1 MAIRLTESRLRQII
15 REEASKLTQRPS
27 RGTRRRLREN
37 ADPKFQEY
45 LEEILANADQGE
57 FFADSATLAMAKNYV
72 EDTLVYDFDD
82 VDMTPELVDG
92 LTQALLKMHK
102 ELRDEGYDSLGG
114 GESNDDS
121 SYPNF

>member
-15 REEASKLTQRPS
+15 REEASKLTQRPA
-27 RGTRRRLREN
+27 RVTRRRLREN
-37 ADPKFQEY
+37 ADPMFQEY
-45 LEEILANADQGE
+45 LKTIESRAEEEE
-57 FFADSATLAMAKNYV
+57 FFAGTPVVSVAKNIV
-72 EDTLVYDFDD
+72 KDTLVYDYDD

-92 LTQALLKMHK
+92 LTQALLQKHK
-102 ELRDEGYDSLGG
+102 ELSDGGYEGLGG